1 MEEIIFYRDSEDLP
15 GELDNISGNI
25 YLPLCNALKESRI
38 IKIRYEKYP
47 DEYEWRNVL
56 PEVIFHYLGE
66 WYVAAHCYLRKE
78 ARTFRFDRII
88 EAVATRKK
96 GRSHGI
102 AEEYR
107 KNGIPWKS
115 TTGKR
120 LPVYDWKNVDWE
132 EPPPYHRETDE
143 EKRIRNANIDL
154 LNHAGIGRIDRLRK
168 DLAAGAD
175 INWFDGQNTP
185 LTRAA
190 GSGSLQTVKF
200 LLNHGADI
208 TKRDG
213 RKATMLFCAAWNEHD
228 KLVRLLVEKYRCS
241 PNDKNCHGWT
251 ALTAAA
257 RGAYHKILRCLLKHG
272 ADVNSVDR
280 QRMNTIMFLLKDHI
294 SDSKE
299 CLKTIRL
306 LVENGIDIHYRDKAG
321 RNALFY
327 AIEKEE
333 VEILRFLLKTGIDVN
348 TRDNTGKTPLLA
360 AMEAYRM
367 IRLGQQAST
376 METCKKRE
384 KIVSLLCNAGAD
396 VNAADQDG
404 VTPLMLSTRKNFD
417 LLWKRGADIHAK
429 DHAGRTVAHYHACD
443 LRHIE
448 MLKKAGLDLFAEDKY
463 GNNVMMA
470 SPCERQHLRCFIE
483 KYGFS
488 VNERNKRLTLL
499 HLTANENEDPE
510 AVQYLLERGADITA
524 LNYNKRTALEQLL
537 QDEPYAYDSFYPD
550 GDIYNLLTDFSDKN
564 FAYLIRACR
573 ALDLKK
579 IKAIPGEILN
589 RYANQTFGLNWQWDT
604 ARVLWDAWKE
614 TDFSAPD
621 EKQIEDVLDLLA
633 ARGANLTADP
643 LEDEENCLL
652 ESILLS
658 GRTRWAEKYLKIWLD
673 RGNDLNELI
682 EYYRRL
688 EVWSKHQHPEM
699 MDFLAEQQKKRKHHT

>member
-154 LNHAGIGRIDRLRK
+154 LNHAGIGRIDRLKK

-190 GSGSLQTVKF
+190 ESGSLQTVKF

-213 RKATMLFCAAWNEHD
+213 GKATMLFCAAWNGHD
-228 KLVRLLVEKYRCS
+228 KLVRLLVEKYQCS

-294 SDSKE
+294 SDSKK

-376 METCKKRE
+376 MATCKKRE

-396 VNAADQDG
+396 VNAADQDDEGHADGDDTG
-404 VTPLMLSTRKNFD
+404 VTRLAEHDDVISRNPERFTGCGTKDQQQQQGDPRGVRCNNFFHFSTPAALRIICCSVNSSPETIPAQLPLRMTM
-417 LLWKRGADIHAK
+417 I
-429 DHAGRTVAHYHACD
+429 
-443 LRHIE
+443 LRHNPSSSSRSDEIR
-448 MLKKAGLDLFAEDKY
+448 
-463 GNNVMMA
+463 
-470 SPCERQHLRCFIE
+470 RQ
-483 KYGFS
+483 
-488 VNERNKRLTLL
+488 
-499 HLTANENEDPE
+499 AAP
-510 AVQYLLERGADITA
+510 
-524 LNYNKRTALEQLL
+524 
-537 QDEPYAYDSFYPD
+537 
-550 GDIYNLLTDFSDKN
+550 
-564 FAYLIRACR
+564 
-573 ALDLKK
+573 
-579 IKAIPGEILN
+579 
-589 RYANQTFGLNWQWDT
+589 
-604 ARVLWDAWKE
+604 
-614 TDFSAPD
+614 FSAR
-621 EKQIEDVLDLLA
+621 E
-633 ARGANLTADP
+633 
-643 LEDEENCLL
+643 
-652 ESILLS
+652 
-658 GRTRWAEKYLKIWLD
+658 
-673 RGNDLNELI
+673 
-682 EYYRRL
+682 
-688 EVWSKHQHPEM
+688 
-699 MDFLAEQQKKRKHHT
+699 